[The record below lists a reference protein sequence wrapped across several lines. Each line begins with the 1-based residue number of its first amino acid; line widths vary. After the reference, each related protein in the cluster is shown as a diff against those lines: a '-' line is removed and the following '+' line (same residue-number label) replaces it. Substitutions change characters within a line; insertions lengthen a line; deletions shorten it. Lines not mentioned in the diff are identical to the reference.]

1 MSAAAQTMRLG
12 VYTDYPYHRLGE
24 QVYSE
29 RAFSVFV
36 SRLGA
41 EPAVESLTVIGRLD
55 PAPAR
60 ARYELGAGT
69 RFVPLP
75 FYAKLSEPGPAIRA
89 MAGSLRAFWKTLA
102 SLDTVWLLG
111 PHPLSFLFAF
121 LAAARRR
128 RVVLGVRQDSVE
140 YVRNRHPGSRLAEA
154 AARALDGLY
163 RMLAR
168 RCGVIAVGPG
178 IAAEYRHSRRL
189 LEIAVSL
196 VEEEEI
202 VDPGVGGSEGLLG
215 PLSVLTVGRIDPE
228 KNPLLLAEVLAAL
241 REEDP
246 RWALV
251 VCGEGSMERSSPL
264 GSRRS
269 GSAESA
275 ELRGYVAL
283 DSGLKQLYRDC
294 HVLLHVSWTEG
305 LPQVLF
311 EAFAAGLPVVA
322 TDVGGIAAAV
332 GPAVRLVPPGDAG
345 AAAAAVT
352 RVASDPE
359 LRSAMI
365 REGNR
370 IARTRTIQ
378 SETGRVARFLAGAE

>member
-1 MSAAAQTMRLG
+1 MSAVERPLRLG
-12 VYTDYPYHRLGE
+12 VYTDYPYHRLAE

-36 SRLGA
+36 SRLA
-41 EPAVESLTVIGRLD
+41 EQPAVESLTVIGRLD
-55 PAPAR
+55 PTPAR
-60 ARYELGAGT
+60 ARYPLGAGT

-75 FYAKLSEPGPAIRA
+75 FYPKLSEPLPAIRA
-89 MAGSLRAFWKTLA
+89 IAGSLRAFWSALTGIEA
-102 SLDTVWLLG
+102 VWLLG

-121 LAAARRR
+121 LAAARGR

-140 YVRNRHPGSRLAEA
+140 YIRNRHPGRRLAQA
-154 AARALDGLY
+154 AARV
-163 RMLAR
+163 AR
-168 RCGVIAVGPG
+168 RRSTGCWRASATSSRSVPG
-178 IAAEYRHSRRL
+178 SPPSTGDSRACWRSPYRWSRR
-189 LEIAVSL
+189 
-196 VEEEEI
+196 
-202 VDPGVGGSEGLLG
+202 
-215 PLSVLTVGRIDPE
+215 GRSSTPRWLPRGTTRVRSACSRSGASIPE
-228 KNPLLLAEVLAAL
+228 KNPLMLADVLAAL
-241 REEDP
+241 RREDP
-246 RWALV
+246 RWSLV
-251 VCGEGSMERSSPL
+251 VCGEGSMEPALAERIAAL
-264 GSRRS
+264 GL
-269 GSAESA
+269 GESA

-283 DSGLKQLYRDC
+283 DGGLRDLYREC

-332 GPAVRLVPPGDAG
+332 GPAVSLIPAGEAG
-345 AAAAAVT
+345 AAATAVA

-370 IARTRTIQ
+370 IARMRTIQ
-378 SETGRVARFLAGAE
+378 SETSRVARFLAGG